1 MTWLRKQR
9 VRTFVENSMWLL
21 PVTGLFLGLLVVR
34 WLHWLEMRWHWESAY
49 QPEGARAVLGT
60 LASSMFTFVIFVS
73 SALLIAFQLASA
85 QLSPRLIAI
94 VFRDPV
100 TKWSLTLFVFTFAVT
115 MAALVRVD
123 DAVPPITTRFTIF
136 CCIASLGAFLHLID
150 HVARVLRPSGALRSV
165 ARIGRRV
172 IEEVYPRILS
182 EQPAEPALASALLE
196 RSSAAE
202 MVVRSG
208 SAGAVLAFDRNG
220 LAALA
225 RATDCRIE
233 MAPRVG
239 NFVVPGDPLFRV
251 SPARNGVTV
260 ETLLQSIAIGQ
271 ERSVEQDPMLI
282 FRILVDIAAKALSP
296 AINDPTTAALAI
308 DQLHHLL
315 RVIGVRDLDEGQ
327 VVDAD
332 GRVLLTYRTPDWE
345 DFVRLAVSEIRMFG
359 GASLQVARRLRA
371 MMENLIEVLPESR
384 RLVLQREM
392 RLLEKTVE
400 RGFPEPEDRA
410 LAYVSDLQGVGG
422 AKNQVRP

>member
-1 MTWLRKQR
+1 
-9 VRTFVENSMWLL
+9 
-21 PVTGLFLGLLVVR
+21 
-34 WLHWLEMRWHWESAY
+34 
-49 QPEGARAVLGT
+49 
-60 LASSMFTFVIFVS
+60 
-73 SALLIAFQLASA
+73 
-85 QLSPRLIAI
+85 
-94 VFRDPV
+94 
-100 TKWSLTLFVFTFAVT
+100 
-115 MAALVRVD
+115 
-123 DAVPPITTRFTIF
+123 
-136 CCIASLGAFLHLID
+136 
-150 HVARVLRPSGALRSV
+150 
-165 ARIGRRV
+165 
-172 IEEVYPRILS
+172 
-182 EQPAEPALASALLE
+182 
-196 RSSAAE
+196 

-345 DFVRLAVSEIRMFG
+345 DFVRLAVSEIRMDC
-359 GASLQVARRLRA
+359 
-371 MMENLIEVLPESR
+371 LP
-384 RLVLQREM
+384 Q
-392 RLLEKTVE
+392 
-400 RGFPEPEDRA
+400 
-410 LAYVSDLQGVGG
+410 
-422 AKNQVRP
+422 